1 MPDSSL
7 LIVGAAVLV
16 VVLFFIFQIGGGR
29 HKFLSK
35 PLLTENEIEFF
46 GRLKKALPDYEI
58 FPQVALKAFIKPGAS
73 SGSKQFWA
81 ELAKIGSKHC
91 DFLICRP
98 GTYEVVAIIE
108 LDDRSHDSKKDA
120 ERDAMTMAAGFKTLR
135 FESRRKPR
143 TEEIHSAVMR
153 LISPSK
159 T

>member
-1 MPDSSL
+1 MSYSSL
-7 LIVGAAVLV
+7 LVVGAAVLV
-16 VVLFFIFQIGGGR
+16 VVLFLIFQIGGGG

-46 GRLKKALPDYEI
+46 GRLKKALPGYEV

-91 DFLICRP
+91 DFLVCAP
-98 GTYEVVAIIE
+98 STYEVIAIIE

-120 ERDAMTMAAGFKTLR
+120 ERDAMTRAAGFKTLR

-143 TEEIHSAVMR
+143 PEEIHAAVMGLLSAPR
-153 LISPSK
+153 A
-159 T
+159 